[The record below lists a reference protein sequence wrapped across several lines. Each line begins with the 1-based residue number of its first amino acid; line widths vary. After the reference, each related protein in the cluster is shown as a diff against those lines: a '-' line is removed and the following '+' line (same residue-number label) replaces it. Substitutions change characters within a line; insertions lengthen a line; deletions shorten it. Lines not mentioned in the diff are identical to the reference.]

1 MPIQLNYLDGGFG
14 VEFICTGIVT
24 GPDIIEANKII
35 YSNENFTI
43 QKYQIIDRTNC
54 SRYEVSNEEMKII
67 VEQDIAATKINP
79 NIIVALISSSDLQY
93 GMSRVYH
100 ALVGDNGFLTEVF
113 RDRKT
118 AEEWIEKKI

>member
-1 MPIQLNYLDGGFG
+1 
-14 VEFICTGIVT
+14 
-24 GPDIIEANKII
+24 
-35 YSNENFTI
+35 
-43 QKYQIIDRTNC
+43 
-54 SRYEVSNEEMKII
+54 MKII
-67 VEQDIAATKINP
+67 AEQDIAATKINP